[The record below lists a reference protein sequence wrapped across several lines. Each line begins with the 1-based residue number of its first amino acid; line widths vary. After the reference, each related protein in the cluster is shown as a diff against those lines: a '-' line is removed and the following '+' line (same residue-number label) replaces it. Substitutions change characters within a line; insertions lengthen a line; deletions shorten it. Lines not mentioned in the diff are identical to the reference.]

1 MYVVSGLG
9 TAEVGSA
16 SIELAPG
23 TAFFVPAGVE
33 YRLENDGPHDLVVVS
48 VLSPPPGT
56 RPEREVAAPEDPGG
70 SADDDQPPFWVREED
85 QETFEA
91 GPSRTFRILVDPSI
105 GCRAVTQFVGAI
117 EAIPAPPH
125 RHTYEEAIYILDGE
139 GTVEIDEDILPIGPG
154 TSIFLPPGI
163 PHRLASTGAETL
175 RLLGV
180 FAPAGSPASKDDFP
194 A

>member
-1 MYVVSGLG
+1 MPRRD
-9 TAEVGSA
+9 A
-16 SIELAPG
+16 
-23 TAFFVPAGVE
+23 
-33 YRLENDGPHDLVVVS
+33 
-48 VLSPPPGT
+48 
-56 RPEREVAAPEDPGG
+56 
-70 SADDDQPPFWVREED
+70 VRRRHR
-85 QETFEA
+85 
-91 GPSRTFRILVDPSI
+91 GHP
-105 GCRAVTQFVGAI
+105 RA
-117 EAIPAPPH
+117 PH